1 MRGVSAAM
9 EANGVHCVNGF
20 NASALKWVDGNFL
33 QHFISHKPWS
43 TRGLTG
49 TVVLNLIYN
58 KPWSTRGLTA
68 TGVLNY
74 IPTQKPRL
82 FPLVHRYIHT
92 LVHHSAV
99 SASADATRISTS
111 AHNHISTLKN
121 PWILRGFKNF
131 ILSNWWKNHLTQS
144 LS

>member
-1 MRGVSAAM
+1 MCSWIFSATFHLPQTM
-9 EANGVHCVNGF
+9 VNT
-20 NASALKWVDGNFL
+20 WVDGYGRSEFNLRQTNVNTWVDGYGCSGIHL
-33 QHFISHKPWS
+33 QQ
-43 TRGLTG
+43 TM
-49 TVVLNLIYN
+49 V
-58 KPWSTRGLTA
+58 TRGLTA

-111 AHNHISTLKN
+111 AHNHINTLKN
-121 PWILRGFKNF
+121 P
-131 ILSNWWKNHLTQS
+131 
-144 LS
+144 